1 MKPLN
6 RRTFLRGTGTALA
19 LPLLEAMAPVGKTAF
34 AAGGAP
40 ARMLAWYL
48 PCGIHMP
55 AWRPAGTGANYALSP
70 TLEPLANVKDQ
81 LMVISGLENV
91 PGYSMGGGDH
101 SSGTASFLT
110 AVQAAKPGVSGG
122 VSIDQIAAQQ
132 LGERTRIDSLAL
144 GIEGGD
150 GGNCGGE
157 SGYNGAYLCN
167 VSWKGPQTRKPKE
180 TDPARLFNTLTA
192 GFDPNAATEAALRRK
207 QMDESVLN
215 AVQDDAK
222 NLYGQL
228 GMEDRVRMQEYEHS
242 IRDLEIRLN
251 NVDTGGEECT
261 LEQPVV
267 GSGREGHIKA
277 MCDLQVLA
285 FQCDI
290 TRIQTFMLAS
300 GGTYTTYGFLPGVNQ
315 GHHTLSHT
323 NNFDAIKTIDRWE
336 ISMFAYLLEKL
347 NNTKDPSG
355 NSLLESCACLLS
367 NEISDGNR
375 HNHDDLPVL
384 LAGSCNGYFATG
396 QHADLGKARYSNL
409 LYSMLDAFG
418 AQVDGVGDSNGFLNA
433 IRT

>member
-6 RRTFLRGTGTALA
+6 RRTVLRGAGTALA

-34 AAGGAP
+34 AQSSSP
-40 ARMLAWYL
+40 ARMLAWYV

-55 AWRPAGTGANYALSP
+55 AWRPIGVGEGFTLSE
-70 TLEPLANVKDQ
+70 TLAPLANVRDK
-81 LMVISGLENV
+81 LTVISGLENV
-91 PGYSMGGGDH
+91 PGHAMGGGDH
-101 SSGTASFLT
+101 SSGTAAFLT

-122 VSIDQIAAQQ
+122 VSIDQIAAQT
-132 LGERTRIDSLAL
+132 LGDRTRIDSLAL

-167 VSWKGPQTRKPKE
+167 VSWIGPQTRKPKE
-180 TDPARLFNTLTA
+180 TDPVRLFNTLTA
-192 GFDPNAATEAALRRK
+192 GYDPAAATEAAAKRR
-207 QMDESVLN
+207 QMDESVLS
-215 AVQDDAK
+215 AVQEDAK
-222 NLYGQL
+222 KLYSQL
-228 GMEDRVRMQEYEHS
+228 GVADRERLQEYEYS
-242 IRDLEIRLN
+242 IRDLEIRLSD
-251 NVDTGGEECT
+251 VDTTAPSCT

-267 GSGREGHIKA
+267 GRGREGHIKA
-277 MCDLQVLA
+277 MADLQVLA

-300 GGTYTTYGFLPGVNQ
+300 GGTYVTYGFLPGINQ

-336 ISMFAYLLEKL
+336 MSMFAYLLEKL
-347 NNTKDPSG
+347 KDTKDPSG
-355 NSLLESCACLLS
+355 NSLLDSCACLLS

-384 LAGSCNGYFATG
+384 LAGSCNGYFKTG
-396 QHADLGKARYSNL
+396 THVDVGKDRYSNL
-409 LYSMLDAFG
+409 LYAMLDAFG
-418 AQVDGVGDSNGFLNA
+418 VDATHVGDSNGLLDA
-433 IRT
+433 VRV